1 VHVIPRPH
9 TEVEK
14 ILPKG
19 SKPPVTAKAP
29 LVAEAQAAQTDRDL
43 TSIAEVPAL
52 AQRAKQG
59 QPHVE
64 VW

>member
-1 VHVIPRPH
+1 M
-9 TEVEK
+9 
-14 ILPKG
+14 
-19 SKPPVTAKAP
+19 
-29 LVAEAQAAQTDRDL
+29 VAEAQAAQTDRDL

>member
-1 VHVIPRPH
+1 M
-9 TEVEK
+9 
-14 ILPKG
+14 
-19 SKPPVTAKAP
+19 A
-29 LVAEAQAAQTDRDL
+29 AEAQAAQIDRDL
-43 TSIAEVPAL
+43 ASIAEAPAL